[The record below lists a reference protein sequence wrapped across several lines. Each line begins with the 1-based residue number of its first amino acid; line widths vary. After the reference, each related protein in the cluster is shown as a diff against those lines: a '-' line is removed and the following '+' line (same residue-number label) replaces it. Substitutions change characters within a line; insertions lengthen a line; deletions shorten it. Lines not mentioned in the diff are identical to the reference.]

1 MKLFIALVSAAFAQ
15 VDYEAFDLTEEEVFG
30 SGDSEL
36 TQLADEYDSNDLI
49 GFGRSSGFGQD
60 VGSVIGSRS
69 LPPGVNIQDFLV
81 NGVFQMNDF
90 REALMAAY
98 QAAAAAEET
107 EVVDAAAP
115 ADEERYF
122 FTPSATTTTTT
133 TTTTTLGDGVKCWK
147 CDAMT
152 FATCASGGSWQTCP
166 LGDKDCCFVEIR
178 ETKQKLQQL
187 CTGCKDKTACED
199 NKAENFV
206 DPAAVN
212 YLLDQCKPDYR
223 QQKIGRRGP
232 QQSVCRQCFRTCD
245 PNGTGNG
252 SGSDYCFG
260 GIASSASTPNVG
272 FDLNTHQTKYPWNGH
287 LSSPDTDFLGFGIP
301 TGAMMDQTLD
311 ATIAGKVAGATH
323 TNDQQVLNV
332 FFANAAD
339 GKVITGVGTA
349 NSARESGEMTF
360 WSIQGADRAW
370 WTANLKSI
378 QDTLRGKT
386 IAGTAFATTDF
397 V

>member
-1 MKLFIALVSAAFAQ
+1 MKLFIALVSAALAQ

-30 SGDSEL
+30 SGDSDL
-36 TQLADEYDSNDLI
+36 AQLADEYDSNDLI

-107 EVVDAAAP
+107 E
-115 ADEERYF
+115 EERYF
-122 FTPSATTTTTT
+122 FTTSPTTTSTTS

-152 FATCASGGSWQTCP
+152 YATCASGGSWQTCP

-199 NKAENFV
+199 NRAENFK
-206 DPAAVN
+206 DPSAVN

-232 QQSVCRQCFRTCD
+232 QQSVCRQCFRTCN
-245 PNGTGNG
+245 PTGTGNG

-260 GIASSASTPNVG
+260 GIVNAASTANVG

-287 LSSPDTDFLGFGIP
+287 LSTLDNEFLGFGIP
-301 TGAMMDQTLD
+301 TGAMMDQTKD
-311 ATIAGKVAGATH
+311 ATIIGKVAGATH
-323 TNDQQVLNV
+323 LTDSEVLNV

-339 GKVITGVGTA
+339 GKLITGVGTD
-349 NSARESGEMTF
+349 NNVRETGEMTY

-370 WTANLKSI
+370 WTANLKNI
-378 QDTLRGKT
+378 QETLRGIT
-386 IAGTAFATTDF
+386 VAGTAFATSNF

>member
-1 MKLFIALVSAAFAQ
+1 MGADERGF
-15 VDYEAFDLTEEEVFG
+15 DYGGFDTYDLSAFD
-30 SGDSEL
+30 DS
-36 TQLADEYDSNDLI
+36 Y
-49 GFGRSSGFGQD
+49 GFGGENYYGFD
-60 VGSVIGSRS
+60 ENDYSDNY
-69 LPPGVNIQDFLV
+69 GVD
-81 NGVFQMNDF
+81 
-90 REALMAAY
+90 
-98 QAAAAAEET
+98 
-107 EVVDAAAP
+107 DAAAVGAGRESEVA
-115 ADEERYF
+115 ADAGDEDDERKGERYF

-133 TTTTTLGDGVKCWK
+133 TTTTTITPGIKCWK
-147 CDAMT
+147 CDAMSY
-152 FATCASGGSWQTCP
+152 ATCASAGSWQTCP

-178 ETKQKLQQL
+178 EQEQKLQQL

-199 NKAENFV
+199 NKAENFKDV
-206 DPAAVN
+206 LAVN
-212 YLLDQCKPDYR
+212 FLLDQCKPDYR

-232 QQSVCRQCFRTCD
+232 QQSVCRQCFQTCD

-360 WSIQGADRAW
+360 WSIQGADQAW
-370 WTANLKSI
+370 WTANLKTI

>member
-199 NKAENFV
+199 NKAENFLN
-206 DPAAVN
+206 PAATN
-212 YLLDQCKPDYR
+212 FLLDQCKPDYR
-223 QQKIGRRGP
+223 QQKIGQRSP
-232 QQSVCRQCFRTCD
+232 QQSVCRQCFQTCD
-245 PNGTGNG
+245 PNSTDAGKGTP
-252 SGSDYCFG
+252 YCFG
-260 GIASSASTPNVG
+260 GIASTSTTPNVA
-272 FDLNTHQTKYPWNGH
+272 FNLNTHQVKFPWNGH
-287 LSSPDTDFLGFGIP
+287 LSTADFTGFGIP
-301 TGAMMDQTLD
+301 TGAIMDATLD
-311 ATIAGKVAGATH
+311 ATIIGKVTAATH
-323 TNDQQVLNV
+323 TLDPELLNV
-332 FFANAAD
+332 FFASATN
-339 GKVITGVGTA
+339 GKSNTGVGTD
-349 NSARESGEMTF
+349 NGAREASEMTF
-360 WSIQGADRAW
+360 WSIHGADRAW
-370 WTANLKSI
+370 WTDNLKDI
-378 QDTLRGKT
+378 QNTLRGKT
-386 IAGTAFATTDF
+386 TAGTAFVAGDF
-397 V
+397 A